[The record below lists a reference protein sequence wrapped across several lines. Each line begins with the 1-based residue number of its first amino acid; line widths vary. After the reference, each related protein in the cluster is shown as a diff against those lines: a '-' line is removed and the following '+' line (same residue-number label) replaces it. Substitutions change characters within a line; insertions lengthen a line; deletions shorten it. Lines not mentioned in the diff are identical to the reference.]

1 MPRASSDLN
10 YSNMLA
16 YLRKEFKRQ
25 GYAISDVFEEFPTL
39 PIDLFCT
46 KGKAKSEECC
56 VALVAA
62 FGHIP
67 DEFQKKL
74 FFYQYLLSLHY
85 KPSQYRIVLAVP
97 ASATV
102 ETTPFYAEDEEE
114 KNQDFYQVNG
124 FGLWKIDNKGHID
137 KQTYSAISLRDK
149 IDKDF
154 QNIIVKEDSSMSN
167 KDKIILP
174 FVDKYIHDSV
184 LALAKHY
191 KIEFD
196 ERNIDQGLLE
206 LCLDLKTVPYRRLLF
221 DLINDHLSMKV
232 KNDFDFCTDVFNK
245 LWSEYLG
252 EEIYPEEHRKFETFL
267 TELYPRYRDHY
278 IHQLQVFLLGVLIL
292 DNLVANKIL
301 APKKGFP
308 YVSWLLAASFHD
320 FAYPIEK
327 YDDFVSRYFK
337 TCLGLVGRSWEF
349 LRLKEDY
356 TELSFSSDVEH
367 IVAALANCFIGSFDG
382 ETGVNNFNIVRQF
395 FYHGITRKK
404 NHGLIGSLGILKR
417 FKQDNA
423 SVDFNSV
430 VLPAAVATA
439 IHDLSICQAIH
450 GSNNDTTEECI
461 LRVQELAP
469 LRSLNL
475 EKQPLA
481 FLLILCDNIQDWG
494 RHFKDE
500 ELEKPLKEANIRLKK
515 LSHDSGKIYI
525 QLYFTDTRESR
536 KFMNYK
542 KGVLSKLEKM
552 LKAPNIDFVIEYW
565 DREKD
570 TKTGYTYTIGNSK

>member
-10 YSNMLA
+10 YSNMLS
-16 YLRKEFKRQ
+16 YLRKEFERQ
-25 GYAISDVFEEFPTL
+25 GYAISDIFEEFPSL

-56 VALVAA
+56 FALVAA

-74 FFYQYLLSLHY
+74 FFYQYFLSLHY

-97 ASATV
+97 TYATV

-174 FVDKYIHDSV
+174 FVDKYVHDSV

-206 LCLDLKTVPYRRLLF
+206 LCLDLKTVPYGRLLF

-232 KNDFDFCTDVFNK
+232 MNDFDFCTDVFNR
-245 LWSEYLG
+245 LWNQYLG
-252 EEIYPEEHRKFETFL
+252 DEIYPEEHRKFETFL
-267 TELYPRYRDHY
+267 VELYPKYRDHY

-292 DNLVANKIL
+292 DILVANKIL
-301 APKKGFP
+301 EPDKSFSYK
-308 YVSWLLAASFHD
+308 SWLLAASFHD

-337 TCLGLVGRSWEF
+337 TCLGLIGENWKF
-349 LRLKEDY
+349 LGLKDDY

-367 IVAALANCFIGSFDG
+367 IVAALANCFVGSFDG

-395 FYHGITRKK
+395 FYHGITREK

-417 FKQDNA
+417 FKGNA
-423 SVDFNSV
+423 GVDFNTV

-439 IHDLSICQAIH
+439 IHDLTICQSIH
-450 GSNNDTTEECI
+450 GSKNDTAVECV

-475 EKQPLA
+475 EKQAVA

-500 ELEKPLKEANIRLKK
+500 ELEEPLKEANIRLKG
-515 LSHDSGKIYI
+515 LFLDSRKIYI
-525 QLYFTDTRESR
+525 QLYFSDTRKSR
-536 KFMNYK
+536 KFMSYK
-542 KGVLSKLEKM
+542 EGVLRGLEKI
-552 LKAPNIDFVIEYW
+552 LKAPNIEFVIEYW

-570 TKTGYTYTIGNSK
+570 TKTGYTYTIGNS